1 MYIPSMK
8 KMIVVIVMLVIISN
22 YIHPASSK
30 KSIQTENIVIVTLDG
45 MRWQEVFQG
54 ADRVLLLNKKYT
66 HDSST
71 NENFWRND
79 TISRRKSLFPFLW
92 SVVANQGQIY
102 GNRWYANKV
111 DNANPYKFSYPGYNE
126 IFTGYPDVRVN
137 SNEKVLNPNT
147 NVLEFLNK
155 QSGYHGKV
163 AAFTTWDVF
172 PYILNKWR
180 SGIYINSDMDS
191 LNFRSAGSSLLN
203 DMQTLSSQPIN
214 VRPDVITYLAA
225 REYMKTYKPKVLFIG
240 FDETDDFA
248 HGGEYDQYLKSARA
262 EDGMIRDLWNYI
274 QSDEQY
280 RNKTTLI
287 ITCDHG
293 RGDAVKDNWRDHG
306 DEISDAGQIWIAA
319 IGPDTKALGE
329 VKTAGILYQ
338 EQLAATFSHL
348 LGFSFTAEHPVAQPI
363 RPIYT
368 H

>member
-1 MYIPSMK
+1 MK
-8 KMIVVIVMLVIISN
+8 KTFVVVVLLVIISG
-22 YIHPASSK
+22 YIRPASSK
-30 KSIQTENIVIVTLDG
+30 KLIQTENIVIITLDG

-54 ADRVLLLNKKYT
+54 ADKALLLNKKYT
-66 HDSST
+66 HDSSGT
-71 NENFWRND
+71 SERFWRSD
-79 TISRRKSLFPFLW
+79 TGQRRERLFPFIW
-92 SVVANQGQIY
+92 SVIATQGQIY

-111 DNANPYKFSYPGYNE
+111 DNANPYKFSYPGYSE
-126 IFTGYPDVRVN
+126 IFTGYPDPKVN
-137 SNEKVLNPNT
+137 SNEKVINQNT
-147 NVLEFLNK
+147 NVLEFLNR
-155 QSGYHGKV
+155 QPDYHGKV

-180 SGIYINSDMDS
+180 SGIYMNADMDS
-191 LNFRSAGSSLLN
+191 LNFHSGETSLLN
-203 DMQTLSSQPIN
+203 DMQRLSSQPIN

-225 REYMKTYKPKVLFIG
+225 REYMKAYKPKVLFIG

-248 HGGEYDQYLKSARA
+248 HIGEYDQYLKSARA

-274 QSDEQY
+274 QSEPQY

-293 RGDAVKDNWRDHG
+293 RGDVVKDNWRDHG

-329 VKTAGILYQ
+329 IKKHEILYQ
-338 EQLAATFSHL
+338 EQLAATFSSL

-363 RPIYT
+363 RSIYT
-368 H
+368 P